1 MENNV
6 IVIGGGAAG
15 MMAAYAAARRGL
27 QVTLAEKNEKVG
39 KKLFITGKGRCNIT
53 NDCDTSDFFMNV
65 SRNSK
70 FLMSAV
76 YAFPNTA
83 LIDLLEEN
91 GLRTKVERGG
101 RVFPT
106 SDRANDVI
114 RTLEKMLRDAG
125 VKRALHADVEKIS
138 KPEDVFYVYLKN
150 GDMMQANAL
159 ILATGGKSYPLTGST
174 GDGYRFAQAFG
185 HNVVKPVPALV
196 PLEDAHGICPKMQGL
211 ALKNIG
217 FTLFQNGKQVYGEQ
231 GELLF
236 THFGISGPVV
246 LSASNYIDHKKQPLD
261 IRAEIDFKPALS
273 AEKLDARLVREFEA
287 NQNKQLKNVMAN
299 LLPQKMI
306 YPFLREGKLDENK
319 ATNSITKEER
329 IRLGRSLKH
338 FSIRIADTRPIEEAI
353 VTAGGVDTKEIN
365 ASTMESKIVHN
376 LYFAGEIIDV
386 HALTGGFN
394 LQIAFS
400 TGFLAG
406 SSVFD

>member
-365 ASTMESKIVHN
+365 PSTMESKIVHN

>member
-101 RVFPT
+101 RVFPA

-246 LSASNYIDHKKQPLD
+246 LSASNYFDHKKQPLD

-353 VTAGGVDTKEIN
+353 VTAGGVNTKEIN
-365 ASTMESKIVHN
+365 PSTMESKIVHN